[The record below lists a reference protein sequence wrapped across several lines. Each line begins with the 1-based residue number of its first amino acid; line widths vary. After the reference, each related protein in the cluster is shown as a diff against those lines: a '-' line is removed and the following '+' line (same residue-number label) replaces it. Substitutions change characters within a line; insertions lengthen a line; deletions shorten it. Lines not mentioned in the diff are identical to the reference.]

1 MTSEQ
6 TGRGVGSRGSRGG
19 FTLVELLVASALGAT
34 AVALVL
40 TTFLSLSYAASG
52 SIAQAQMSRTLRH
65 VANIMSRDLLSAKRI
80 ISYNP
85 SSYVYYTRK
94 TPAGDTSIFF
104 SKSGD
109 RIMRWETGNY
119 QMVAGGVDSVAFT
132 LYDQDGA
139 VTTSV
144 NDASSLDIKLRAVTS
159 FVRQHYE
166 DELSTRVFLRNCQ
179 L

>member
-1 MTSEQ
+1 MTCEQ
-6 TGRGVGSRGSRGG
+6 TGRGPGRRGGRGG

-34 AVALVL
+34 AIALVL
-40 TTFLSLSYAASG
+40 TTFLSLSHAAAG
-52 SIAQAQMSRTLRH
+52 SIAHAQTSRSLRH
-65 VANIMSRDLLSAKRI
+65 AANIMSRDLRSAMRI

-94 TPAGDTSIFF
+94 TPAGDAAIFF
-104 SKSGD
+104 YKAGD
-109 RIMRWETGNY
+109 KIMRWENGDY
-119 QMVAGGVDSVAFT
+119 RKVAGGVDSIAFT
-132 LYDQDGA
+132 LYDQDGT

-144 NDASSLDIKLRAVTS
+144 DDASSVDIILRAVTTV
-159 FVRQHYE
+159 VRQHYE